1 MEMNNWIWASV
12 WVVELGWA
20 TRLWQLGIARNYPFL
35 TTYLVFAAAHSSAS
49 FLAMRVWV
57 AVGMPVARHPP
68 HRSVRER

>member
-35 TTYLVFAAAHSSAS
+35 TTYLVFFRRA
-49 FLAMRVWV
+49 FQR
-57 AVGMPVARHPP
+57 
-68 HRSVRER
+68 